1 MEKLPLVS
9 VIIPCYNVSDFVE
22 KCIQSVLV
30 QSYDNLEIIIVND
43 GSTDDTGEK
52 IKTFL
57 YDERI
62 RYIVQENKGLSGA
75 RNTGLDIMKGD
86 YVCFIDS
93 DDFIHKDYVKI
104 LYKNLIK
111 TDADISICNV
121 VWYYHNNPINIE
133 ELPNENH
140 FEVKPS
146 NEYMRLINYN
156 YLYITAWNKLYKAF
170 IFDDIRYPLGKI
182 HEDEFIA
189 HELYYKVKKVVVTD
203 RVLYAY
209 VQRESSIVN
218 TNYNEEKFLCV
229 MEAYENRYKFYLDK
243 KIGSAKDV
251 FRIKWNYVF
260 DKLYRTELYIV
271 KKYILT
277 HPIEF
282 LKAKNFTLL
291 GRIVILIKIYLGLD
305 IKKK

>member
-93 DDFIHKDYVKI
+93 DDVIHKDYVKI

-111 TDADISICNV
+111 T
-121 VWYYHNNPINIE
+121 
-133 ELPNENH
+133 
-140 FEVKPS
+140 
-146 NEYMRLINYN
+146 
-156 YLYITAWNKLYKAF
+156 
-170 IFDDIRYPLGKI
+170 
-182 HEDEFIA
+182 
-189 HELYYKVKKVVVTD
+189 
-203 RVLYAY
+203 
-209 VQRESSIVN
+209 
-218 TNYNEEKFLCV
+218 
-229 MEAYENRYKFYLDK
+229 
-243 KIGSAKDV
+243 
-251 FRIKWNYVF
+251 
-260 DKLYRTELYIV
+260 
-271 KKYILT
+271 
-277 HPIEF
+277 
-282 LKAKNFTLL
+282 
-291 GRIVILIKIYLGLD
+291 
-305 IKKK
+305 

>member
-1 MEKLPLVS
+1 MEKLPLIS
-9 VIIPCYNVSDFVE
+9 VIIPCYNVSNFVE

-52 IKTFL
+52 IRTFL

-75 RNTGLDIMKGD
+75 RNTGLDIMKGE

-104 LYKNLIK
+104 LYENLIK
-111 TDADISICNV
+111 TDADISICDV
-121 VWYYHNNPINIE
+121 KWYYNDNPINIE
-133 ELPNENH
+133 ELSNGNN
-140 FEVKPS
+140 FEVKSS
-146 NEYMRLINYN
+146 NECIRLINYD

-189 HELYYKVKKVVVTD
+189 HELYYKVKKVVTTD

-209 VQRESSIVN
+209 VQRENSIVN

-229 MEAYENRYKFYLDK
+229 MEAYENRYKFYLYK
-243 KIGSAKDV
+243 NISSAKDV

-260 DKLYRTELYIV
+260 DKLYRTELDIV
-271 KKYILT
+271 KKYILAN
-277 HPIEF
+277 PIEF
-282 LKAKNFTLL
+282 LRVKNFSLL

>member
-9 VIIPCYNVSDFVE
+9 VIIPCYNVSNFVK
-22 KCIQSVLV
+22 KCIQSVLN

-75 RNTGLDIMKGD
+75 RNTGLDIMKGE

-104 LYKNLIK
+104 LYENLIK
-111 TDADISICNV
+111 TNADISICNV
-121 VWYYHNNPINIE
+121 IWYYNDNPINIE
-133 ELPNENH
+133 ELPNENN
-140 FEVKPS
+140 FEVKSS
-146 NEYMRLINYN
+146 NECMRFINCSS
-156 YLYITAWNKLYKAF
+156 LYVVAWNKLYKAF
-170 IFDDIRYPLGKI
+170 IFDNIRYPLGKI

-189 HELYYKVKKVVVTD
+189 HDLYYKVKKVVFTD
-203 RVLYAY
+203 SILYAY
-209 VQRESSIVN
+209 VQRENSIVN
-218 TNYNEEKFLCV
+218 TNYNEEKFLCA
-229 MEAYENRYKFYLDK
+229 MELYENRYKFYLDK
-243 KIGSAKDV
+243 NISSAKDV
-251 FRIKWNYVF
+251 LRIKWNHVF
-260 DKLYRTELYIV
+260 DNLYNTNLDII

-277 HPIEF
+277 HIFEF
-282 LKAKNFTLL
+282 LIARKLFLL
-291 GRIVILIKIYLGLD
+291 GRIIILIKIFLGLK
-305 IKKK
+305 IKK